1 MVDVGEQTREE
12 SPTKKLKIDEQSTI
26 YSKGEDCK
34 PEWKDAEANF
44 DEKNDH
50 LQIMGKPV
58 MERWETPYM
67 HKLASIAASNGG
79 RVLEIGFGLAISA
92 TKIQSFPI
100 DEHVIIEC
108 NDGVFKRL
116 EKFAENAAHKVTP
129 KKGLWEDV
137 VPTLED
143 NSFDG
148 ILYDTYPLS
157 EETWHT
163 HQFDFIKKYA
173 HKLLKPGGVLTYCNL
188 TSWGELMKNKYDDIE
203 TMFQE
208 TQISHLVESGFAV
221 NDISTEVMDI
231 DCEEGCKYYS
241 HNKMIAPTIKKA
253 K

>member
-1 MVDVGEQTREE
+1 
-12 SPTKKLKIDEQSTI
+12 I

-148 ILYDTYPLS
+148 ILYDTYPLMTCQKS
-157 EETWHT
+157 HIRKKMYVGGGG
-163 HQFDFIKKYA
+163 IKSIIPGNISSGKSYLKY
-173 HKLLKPGGVLTYCNL
+173 
-188 TSWGELMKNKYDDIE
+188 KYPVKRY
-203 TMFQE
+203 QE